1 MQKPLVLVSNRL
13 KINEPSGLKQ
23 LDDVAPRQDYVEI
36 AKQLEGSLV
45 GYDLSDAI
53 WYRWTRQFEKR
64 LKLDLMESLFAAIQC
79 SKHNVVLSTSEKIAI
94 PLAALLSITKCK
106 TPHIV
111 IAHKLS
117 SGLKTYLFRILQVH
131 ETFSHVI
138 CVCRAQVDYA
148 INQLEIPESRV
159 DFVYDKVDHRF
170 FHPLKVDTGDYILAV
185 GQEQRDYKTLL
196 RAIAGANIKLVVVA
210 SSPWSTSQIRMDE
223 IGEVTILSHIPYQE
237 LRTLYAQARLVV
249 IPLFAVDYAAGVN
262 TVLEAMAMAK
272 PLIISRTRGITDYV
286 VHNETG
292 LYVSPGDAAE
302 LRDTVLSLWG
312 QANELKRL
320 GTNARQTVEECMNLD
335 IYVDQVV
342 RIVRKILRLQC

>member
-13 KINEPSGLKQ
+13 KINELSGLKQ

-36 AKQLEGSLV
+36 ARQLGGRLA
-45 GYDLSDAI
+45 GYDLCDTA
-53 WYRWTRQFEKR
+53 WYRWVRQIER
-64 LKLDLMESLFAAIQC
+64 RIRLDLVEAASAARQC
-79 SKHNVVLSTSEKIAI
+79 SKHNVILSTSEKIAI
-94 PLAALLSITKCK
+94 PLAVLLSITKCK

-117 SGLKTYLFRILQVH
+117 SGLKTYLFRILQIH

-138 CVCRAQVDYA
+138 CVCRAQADYA
-148 INQLEIPESRV
+148 VNQLGIPESRV

-170 FHPLKVDTGDYILAV
+170 FHPLKVNTGDYILAI

-196 RAIAGANIKLVVVA
+196 RAIAGAGIKLVVVA

-223 IGEVTILSHIPYQE
+223 IGEVSILSHIPYQE
-237 LRTLYAQARLVV
+237 LRILYAQARLVV

-262 TVLEAMAMAK
+262 AALEAMAMAK

-302 LRDTVLSLWG
+302 LRDTVLSLCG

-320 GTNARQTVEECMNLD
+320 GTNARQAVEESMNLD

-342 RIVRKILRLQC
+342 RVVRKTLA